1 MNADLTSAAQ
11 TGADAPPEA
20 DAGRGRKATPLRVM
34 SALLRLGALAA
45 FALVILYFAIVAPG
59 FLSSFNLVN
68 VVEQSAMLGIL
79 AFGMT
84 VVVIGGGSNVVTGGI
99 DLSLAANLGLSAAV
113 FAVSSSAGHSDA
125 VAVALT
131 LLTGLAIGAL
141 NALAIVVLGILPLLA
156 TLAVMNVCAGIELV
170 LTENTVVSA
179 ASPLLDAISTS
190 TPLGLSAYVW
200 ALALAAFLFIIGVQ
214 YTPAGLRL
222 HAAGAYPEA
231 AHAAGIPVRRYVAAS
246 YLVSGLCGSLAAILF
261 VARLSGS
268 VPGAGEL
275 LLSIIVATLM
285 GVVFSRRL
293 VATIG
298 GTLLS
303 VLFIGSLKNGFQ
315 LLNVSSYWVNG
326 VQGVLILLVVS
337 MTSLTRREEA

>member
-1 MNADLTSAAQ
+1 
-11 TGADAPPEA
+11 
-20 DAGRGRKATPLRVM
+20 
-34 SALLRLGALAA
+34 
-45 FALVILYFAIVAPG
+45 
-59 FLSSFNLVN
+59 
-68 VVEQSAMLGIL
+68 
-79 AFGMT
+79 
-84 VVVIGGGSNVVTGGI
+84 
-99 DLSLAANLGLSAAV
+99 
-113 FAVSSSAGHSDA
+113 
-125 VAVALT
+125 
-131 LLTGLAIGAL
+131 LLTGLAVGAL
-141 NALAIVVLGILPLLA
+141 NAFGVVVLGILPLLA

-179 ASPLLDAISTS
+179 ASPLLDVIAANA
-190 TPLGLSAYVW
+190 PLGISVFAW
-200 ALALAAFLFIIGVQ
+200 ALAVAAVLFVVAVQ

-222 HAAGAYPEA
+222 YAVGAHPEA
-231 AHAAGIPVRRYVAAS
+231 AHAAGLPVRRYVAAT

-303 VLFIGSLKNGFQ
+303 ALFIGFLKNGFQ

-326 VQGVLILLVVS
+326 GQGALILLVVS
-337 MTSLTRREEA
+337 MTSLTRREEP

>member
-45 FALVILYFAIVAPG
+45 FALVILYFAIAAPG

-113 FAVSSSAGHSDA
+113 FAVS
-125 VAVALT
+125 
-131 LLTGLAIGAL
+131 
-141 NALAIVVLGILPLLA
+141 
-156 TLAVMNVCAGIELV
+156 VCAGIELV

-179 ASPLLDAISTS
+179 TSPLLDAISTS

-200 ALALAAFLFIIGVQ
+200 ALALAALLFIIGVQ

>member
-1 MNADLTSAAQ
+1 MI
-11 TGADAPPEA
+11 ADAA
-20 DAGRGRKATPLRVM
+20 DGEEVGSGRKAAHLRAL
-34 SALLRLGALAA
+34 SALLRAGALAA
-45 FALVILYFAIVAPG
+45 LALVVLYFAVAAPG
-59 FLSSFNLVN
+59 FLSAYNLVN
-68 VVEQSAMLGIL
+68 VVEQSAVLGVL

-84 VVVIGGGSNVVTGGI
+84 TVVIGGGSDVVTGGI

-113 FAVSSSAGHSDA
+113 FAVSSAAGQPDA

-131 LLTGLAIGAL
+131 LLTGLAVGAV
-141 NALAIVVLGILPLLA
+141 NAFAITALGILPLLA

-179 ASPLLDAISTS
+179 VSPLLGAVSTAA
-190 TPLGLSAYVW
+190 PLGVSAYAW
-200 ALALAAFLFIIGVQ
+200 ALLAAAVLFAVGVQ

-222 HAAGAYPEA
+222 YAVGAHPEA
-231 AHAAGIPVRRYVAAS
+231 AHAAGLPVRRYVVAT
-246 YLVSGLCGSLAAILF
+246 YLVSGLCGSLAAILYA
-261 VARLSGS
+261 ARLSGS

-275 LLSIIVATLM
+275 LLPVIVATLM

-293 VATIG
+293 VATVG

-303 VLFIGSLKNGFQ
+303 VLFIGLLRNGFQ

-337 MTSLTRREEA
+337 MTSLTRRGGEG

>member
-1 MNADLTSAAQ
+1 MSTGPANPAAVGAAAPADTEPAPIRRGISLRAA
-11 TGADAPPEA
+11 T
-20 DAGRGRKATPLRVM
+20 
-34 SALLRLGALAA
+34 ALLRLGALGA
-45 FALVILYFAIVAPG
+45 FALVILYFAVAAPG
-59 FLSSFNLVN
+59 FLTRFNIIN
-68 VVEQSAMLGIL
+68 VIEQSAVLGIL

-99 DLSLAANLGLSAAV
+99 DLSIAANLGLSAAV
-113 FAVSSSAGHSDA
+113 LATTLSLGYPDA

-131 LLTGLAIGAL
+131 LLTGLAIGAV
-141 NALAIVVLGILPLLA
+141 NALSIAVIGILPLLA
-156 TLAVMNVCAGIELV
+156 TLAVMNVCAGLELV

-179 ASPLLDAISTS
+179 TSPLLDVMAMSA
-190 TPLGLSAYVW
+190 PLGISMYTWVL
-200 ALALAAFLFIIGVQ
+200 LAGAILFILAVQ

-222 HAAGAYPEA
+222 YAVGAYPEA
-231 AHAAGIPVRRYVAAS
+231 AHAAGLPVSRYVAGS
-246 YLVSGLCGSLAAILF
+246 YLVSGLCASLAAILL
-261 VARLSGS
+261 VPRLSAS

-275 LLSIIVATLM
+275 LLSVLVATLM

-303 VLFIGSLKNGFQ
+303 VLFIGFLKNGFQ

-337 MTSLTRREEA
+337 MTSLTRRGEA

>member
-1 MNADLTSAAQ
+1 MSAAPAAAG
-11 TGADAPPEA
+11 GAMRA
-20 DAGRGRKATPLRVM
+20 AGTPLALLSR
-34 SALLRLGALAA
+34 LLRLGALAA
-45 FALVILYFAIVAPG
+45 FALVLAYFAVFAPG
-59 FLSSFNLVN
+59 FLGSYNLAN
-68 VVEQSAMLGIL
+68 IVEQSAVLGIL

-84 VVVIGGGSNVVTGGI
+84 VVVIGGGANVVTGGI

-113 FAVSSSAGHSDA
+113 Y
-125 VAVALT
+125 AVALDAGWPDAAAVGMT
-131 LLTGLAIGAL
+131 LLTGLAIGAV
-141 NALAIVVLGILPLLA
+141 NAAAITCIGILPLLA
-156 TLAVMNVCAGIELV
+156 TLAVMNVVAGIELV

-179 ASPLLDAISTS
+179 SSPLLDLLSTAA
-190 TPLGLSAYVW
+190 PLGVSLLAW
-200 ALALAAFLFIIGVQ
+200 ALAGTALLFLLAVQ
-214 YTPAGLRL
+214 GTPWGLRL
-222 HAAGAYPEA
+222 YAVGAHPEA
-231 AHAAGIPVRRYVAAS
+231 AYAAGIPVARYVAAS
-246 YLVSGLCGSLAAILF
+246 YLVSGLCGSLASLLF

-303 VLFIGSLKNGFQ
+303 VLFIGCLKNGFQ

-337 MTSLTRREEA
+337 MTSLTRRGDA